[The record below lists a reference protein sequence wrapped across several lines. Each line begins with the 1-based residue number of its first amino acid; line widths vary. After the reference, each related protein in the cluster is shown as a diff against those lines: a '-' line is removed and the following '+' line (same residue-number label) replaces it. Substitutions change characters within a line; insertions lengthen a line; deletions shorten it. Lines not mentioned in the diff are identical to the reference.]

1 MEKFVKG
8 DVVVLPFPY
17 TNLTVS
23 KNRPSLVVAT
33 LKGVDLILCQITS
46 QSRNDEDSIEI
57 KQKDFQQGKLGID
70 SFIRSS
76 RLFTADFS
84 IIKYKA
90 GKIKQEKIKEV
101 QDKLCEI
108 FTRN

>member
-8 DVVVLPFPY
+8 DIVILSFSY
-17 TNLTVS
+17 TNLTIS

-33 LKGVDLILCQITS
+33 LKGIDLILCQITS
-46 QSRNDEDSIEI
+46 QSRNDGDAIEI
-57 KQKDFQQGKLGID
+57 KQKDFQQGKLDID
-70 SFIRSS
+70 SFIRPD
-76 RLFTADFS
+76 RLFTADSS
-84 IIKYKA
+84 IIKYRA
-90 GKIKQEKIKEV
+90 GKIKQEKIREV